1 MDGRSAHDARS
12 RMRASGSMDTSIAD
26 MGRLAASSVR
36 GDGMSAAARAE
47 LIQWQLTIATGSQFP
62 SRQPPPASPPFQAL
76 GAGLGVIAFKGP
88 QGAGF
93 VKGGHKDSTAN
104 MGVCMGAGK
113 RCVVIL
119 SNDVRAEP
127 AFPALVRTFFW
138 PDRAALGLGARWH
151 AIRVPGVLIRS
162 RMTGSGR

>member
-1 MDGRSAHDARS
+1 
-12 RMRASGSMDTSIAD
+12 
-26 MGRLAASSVR
+26 
-36 GDGMSAAARAE
+36 MSAAARAE

-93 VKGGHKDSTAN
+93 VKGGHKDSTVN

-119 SNDVRAEP
+119 SSDVRAEP
-127 AFPALVRTFFW
+127 AFPALVRSVLGQIGL
-138 PDRAALGLGARWH
+138 PRAWEHGGMPFGYPACSFALG
-151 AIRVPGVLIRS
+151 
-162 RMTGSGR
+162 